1 MTVVVRGPAI
11 EQQIGL
17 RPQCSSAG
25 CEYLATVAYQA
36 HPVDRC
42 EGRTGAPDVVLLCGQ
57 CLRDALLVVQGVL
70 LDVFLGLRPDEC
82 EQCGLKT
89 VTLSDIIVKLCPLWF
104 WGEG

>member
-11 EQQIGL
+11 EQQLGF
-17 RPQCSSAG
+17 RPQCASTG
-25 CEYLATVAYQA
+25 CGCLATVAYQA

-82 EQCGLKT
+82 KQCGLKT